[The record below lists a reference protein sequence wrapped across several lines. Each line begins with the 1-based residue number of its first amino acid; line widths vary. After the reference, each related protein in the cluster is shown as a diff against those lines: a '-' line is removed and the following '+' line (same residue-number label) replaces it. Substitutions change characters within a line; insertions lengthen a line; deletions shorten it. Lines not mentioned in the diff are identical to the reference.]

1 MRMYDIISNKKL
13 GKELTEDEIKFF
25 VNGFVDESIPD
36 YQVSALLMAIYFK
49 KLNKK
54 ETHLLTHYMMNSG
67 ETIDLSSLSG
77 IKVDKHSTGG
87 VGDKTTIVLA
97 PLVAAAGASV
107 AKMSGRGIG
116 HTGGTLDKL
125 EAFSNIDLGLNQA
138 KFLESVETIG
148 IAVSGQTANLVPA
161 DKKLYALRDVTA
173 TVNQISLIA
182 SSIMSKKL
190 ASGSDAIVLDVKMG
204 SGGFMETKEEAFEL
218 ARAMVEIGEG
228 LERET
233 VAVITQME
241 EPLGRAVG
249 NALEVK
255 EAIATLQGNGPE
267 DLLELCLELGAN
279 MLILAKKE
287 DSVEAAKNRLRTC
300 IEDGSAL
307 NKFKEFLAN
316 QGGNPKEVDDL
327 SLLPQAKFTRT
338 FNSPI
343 SGYVGALDALHVGL
357 ASMLL
362 GAGRQTK
369 ESIIDLA
376 AGIVLHKKIGES
388 VTKDEPLATLYA
400 NDESLF
406 DNAMASLT
414 EAYHIQ
420 ELPITSPDLIIGSVR
435 AKDLVV

>member
-1 MRMYDIISNKKL
+1 MYDIISNKKL
-13 GKELTEDEIKFF
+13 GKELTEEEIKFF
-25 VNGFVDESIPD
+25 VNGFVEGSIPD

-49 KLNKK
+49 ELNKK
-54 ETHLLTHYMMNSG
+54 ETHLLTHFMMHSG
-67 ETIDLSSLSG
+67 DTIDLSSLSG

-87 VGDKTTIVLA
+87 VGGKTTIVLA

-125 EAFSNIDLGLNQA
+125 ESFSNIDLGLTQD

-204 SGGFMETKEEAFEL
+204 SGGFMETKEDAFEL
-218 ARAMVEIGEG
+218 AKAMVEIGEG

-241 EPLGRAVG
+241 EPLGRAIG

-287 DSVEAAKNRLRTC
+287 SSVESAKNRLKAC
-300 IEDGSAL
+300 ISDGSAL
-307 NKFKEFLAN
+307 NKLKEFLEN
-316 QGGNPKEVDDL
+316 QGGNPAEVDDL

-338 FNSPI
+338 FNSPT
-343 SGYVGALDALHVGL
+343 SGYVGSLDALHVGL

-369 ESIIDLA
+369 ESIIDFA
-376 AGIVLHKKIGES
+376 AGIVLHKKIGEA
-388 VTKDEPLATLYA
+388 VKKDEPLATLHA
-400 NDESLF
+400 NDEKLF
-406 DNAMASLT
+406 DAAFASLT

-420 ELPITSPDLIIGSVR
+420 ETSVNSPDLIIGSVR